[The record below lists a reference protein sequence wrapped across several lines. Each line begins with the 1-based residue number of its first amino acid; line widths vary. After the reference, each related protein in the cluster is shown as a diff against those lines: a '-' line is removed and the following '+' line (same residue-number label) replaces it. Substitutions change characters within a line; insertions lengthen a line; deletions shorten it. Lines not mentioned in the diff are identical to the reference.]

1 MPVPGR
7 DVRFH
12 AKGQARPDDRPRTCK
27 TIAAVNR
34 NNTAPRSMMPVPL
47 PRCMP
52 HSIRAL
58 PLWTQLT
65 VTHPEEPRSCWG
77 VALKGQPHD
86 GIDILTKVYWP
97 TGPGPNERGLSR
109 KNIVNAVE
117 SSLRRRVTSRVSM
130 VDESR

>member
-52 HSIRAL
+52 HSIKAL
-58 PLWTQLT
+58 PLSTQVT
-65 VTHPEEPRSCWG
+65 VTHPDEPRSCLGWHLRASHAMG
-77 VALKGQPHD
+77 
-86 GIDILTKVYWP
+86 
-97 TGPGPNERGLSR
+97 SR
-109 KNIVNAVE
+109 
-117 SSLRRRVTSRVSM
+117 S
-130 VDESR
+130 